1 MRKFGLLIL
10 TGAVLFW
17 AFGTVTANTKIKEG
31 AIIEEGTVIEKD
43 SKDGSI
49 QRAVFKVQNLTCG
62 ACFTNI
68 NAVLAPL
75 EGFSG
80 MGANLFRNLVAVDFV
95 GTLSAE
101 QIGAAIT
108 QKGYPATLESVEPIM
123 EKESFAY
130 LNILQKGPGSGGCCS
145 GGNNPVASQGSLP
158 QGQTL
163 SQNGLPAGGSCGS
176 LPGGSLPGS
185 PLPGG
190 SKLPPVTNN

>member
-1 MRKFGLLIL
+1 MEDIVRKFGLLIL

-17 AFGTVTANTKIKEG
+17 AFGTVTANTTIKEG
-31 AIIEEGTVIEKD
+31 TIIEKSTVIEKD

-49 QRAVFKVQNLTCG
+49 QRAVFKVQKLTCG

-68 NAVLAPL
+68 NAGLAPL

-95 GTLSAE
+95 GPLSAE

-130 LNILQKGPGSGGCCS
+130 LNNLQKGPGSGGCCS
-145 GGNNPVASQGSLP
+145 GGNNPVASQGALP
-158 QGQTL
+158 KGQTL
-163 SQNGLPAGGSCGS
+163 PQGLPAGGSCCS
-176 LPGGSLPGS
+176 LPGGSLPDGS
-185 PLPGG
+185 Q
-190 SKLPPVTNN
+190 LPPTNN

>member
-1 MRKFGLLIL
+1 VGKLKLLIL

-17 AFGTVTANTKIKEG
+17 AFGTVTAKDTMINKDTMIK
-31 AIIEEGTVIEKD
+31 KD
-43 SKDGSI
+43 TTGSI
-49 QRAVFKVQNLTCG
+49 QRAVFKVQNMTCG

-68 NAVLAPL
+68 NGGLTPL

-95 GTLSAE
+95 GPLSAD

-108 QKGYPATLESVEPIM
+108 GKGYPATLESVEPIM

-130 LNILQKGPGSGGCCS
+130 LNRNQKGAGSGGCCS
-145 GGNNPVASQGSLP
+145 GGNNPVASQGALP

-163 SQNGLPAGGSCGS
+163 PQNGLPAGGSCCS
-176 LPGGSLPGS
+176 LPGGSLPSGS
-185 PLPGG
+185 Q
-190 SKLPPVTNN
+190 LPPVTNN